1 MSDQSKLCYFQN
13 INPGSI
19 IKTPDV
25 IEQNLQDKMSES
37 FVIISIHI
45 KKTDWLY
52 LSHSGHKRVT
62 FIDNN
67 VDSGN
72 WVAP

>member
-25 IEQNLQDKMSES
+25 IEQNLQDKMSEN

-45 KKTDWLY
+45 KRTDWLFY
-52 LSHSGHKRVT
+52 HIRT
-62 FIDNN
+62 
-67 VDSGN
+67 
-72 WVAP
+72 